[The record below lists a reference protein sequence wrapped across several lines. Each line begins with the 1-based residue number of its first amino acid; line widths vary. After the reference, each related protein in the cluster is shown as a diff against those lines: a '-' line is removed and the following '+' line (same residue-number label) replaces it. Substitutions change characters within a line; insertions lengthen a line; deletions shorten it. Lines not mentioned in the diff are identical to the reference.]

1 MERQSGPGWKLSAD
15 GRKRVPD
22 NYNPYNPEHRRS
34 AETIAFRE
42 GDGPAAD
49 YSVEDM
55 GIYDNVVVPAVEGA
69 VAGTAIA
76 AGTAV
81 VAAGYPVNQARM
93 GAKGAANAMGLR
105 TPSGI
110 PDSEKRHLVYSG
122 KSVVGDSKS
131 FTRGVGNLLG
141 LRERSGLSQ
150 KEKEFAKANPSDDF
164 LSDVQ
169 RKYLDDRKGVLKGG
183 KTRRVRRAHKR
194 KSGRKSKGKGKKTR
208 KTRKAKRSR
217 KSRK

>member
-22 NYNPYNPEHRRS
+22 NYNPSNPEHKKN

-49 YSVEDM
+49 YDEEDM
-55 GIYDNVVVPAVEGA
+55 GIYENVVIPATTGA
-69 VAGTAIA
+69 VLAVGTPIA
-76 AGTAV
+76 L
-81 VAAGYPVNQARM
+81 AGYPVNQVRM
-93 GAKGAANAMGLR
+93 GAKGAANAMSLR

-110 PDSEKRHLVYSG
+110 PDSEKSHLVYSG
-122 KSVVGDSKS
+122 KSVVGDTKS
-131 FTRGVGNLLG
+131 LARGIANQLN

-164 LSDVQ
+164 LSDAQ
-169 RKYLDDRKGVLKGG
+169 RKYLADRKGLLKGG

>member
-1 MERQSGPGWKLSAD
+1 MKRQSGPGWKLSED

-22 NYNPYNPEHRRS
+22 KYDPSNPEHTKN

-49 YSVEDM
+49 YSMEDM
-55 GIYDNVVVPAVEGA
+55 GIYENVVVPAATGA
-69 VAGTAIA
+69 VLAVGTPIA
-76 AGTAV
+76 
-81 VAAGYPVNQARM
+81 AAGYPVNQARM
-93 GAKGAANAMGLR
+93 AAKGAANKMGR

-122 KSVVGDSKS
+122 KSVVGDTKS
-131 FTRGVGNLLG
+131 LARGVGNLLG

-164 LSDVQ
+164 LSDTQ
-169 RKYLDDRKGVLKGG
+169 RKYLADRKGPLKGG
-183 KTRRVRRAHKR
+183 KTRRVRRTHKR
-194 KSGRKSKGKGKKTR
+194 KSGRKGKGKGKKTR
-208 KTRKAKRSR
+208 KTRKARRSR